1 MKSLAKSLEHSQLQH
16 LNLINLQLQ
25 VDSATLLSEGLQHSK
40 FLKSLQI
47 SQTEVSE
54 KCLEVLLSF
63 IPPTLARLDLS
74 YCHLSD
80 KAGHV
85 LCKMIKTQSEQLDEQ
100 KWALS
105 LRAQTKLEK
114 LIAAQ
119 QQRGLTELV
128 LHHN

>member
-1 MKSLAKSLEHSQLQH
+1 M
-16 LNLINLQLQ
+16 
-25 VDSATLLSEGLQHSK
+25 
-40 FLKSLQI
+40 
-47 SQTEVSE
+47 
-54 KCLEVLLSF
+54 
-63 IPPTLARLDLS
+63 S
-74 YCHLSD
+74 YCHIGD

-128 LHHN
+128 LHHNQLSTSFVANFVNALQNDSYLRSVDLRSNKVPPFDPL